1 MDTVIEILIDNSNS
15 MGPFEADKGN
25 TTYLL
30 PDGSARME
38 LAKKILT
45 EEIIPKL
52 DYAQRLTIRRF
63 HSVTNTDKTP
73 TPKIETVYSG
83 TFDKSL
89 VLQKIKDIEIPKNT
103 GGTPITAAVKLAI
116 DELAKFPSA
125 DRKII
130 LVTDG
135 QETDGG
141 DFKKTAEDA
150 LKQLGI
156 TCNIFII
163 GISQDKEA
171 EIKSQALA
179 SMTCGTYINLK
190 AKHYESSSLESAL
203 RPIYFNAVNAS
214 LQSIVNTTK
223 PNVIQTLAK
232 TETVQEQ
239 KIIESTIPSEYE
251 ILAKN
256 NAVAINLISKQLQSI
271 TESIESLQKSQN
283 QIDNEDDILITE
295 NQELN
300 ERIRIVSEGFL
311 NEKLF
316 EKFGDKVKWM
326 NKEQES
332 GSSYDF
338 EVSDI
343 FDDNPEFYIE
353 CKASMHSEKVFYL
366 TKNEWMFFLQNTSK
380 YQLFFI
386 SSALTSPKL
395 IKVGNLLDSIL
406 AGRVIPFSNKNI
418 KLKANRI
425 IFTITE
431 Q

>member
-1 MDTVIEILIDNSNS
+1 METVIEILIDNSNS

-38 LAKKILT
+38 LAKKILI

-52 DYAQRLTIRRF
+52 DYAQKLTIRRF
-63 HSVTNTDKTP
+63 HSLTNTDKTSKP
-73 TPKIETVYSG
+73 IIETLYSG
-83 TFDKSL
+83 ALDKSL
-89 VLQKIKDIEIPKNT
+89 VLKTISEIEIPKNT

-116 DELAKFPSA
+116 DELAKYPSA

-130 LVTDG
+130 LITDG

-156 TCNIFII
+156 TCNIFIV
-163 GISQDKEA
+163 GISQEQEA
-171 EIKSQALA
+171 EKKSQALT
-179 SMTCGTYINLK
+179 SMTGGTYINLK
-190 AKHYESSSLESAL
+190 AKHYESSYLQTAL
-203 RPIYFNAVNAS
+203 RPIYFGAVNAS
-214 LQSIVNTTK
+214 LRSVVSDPKTNIVQTT
-223 PNVIQTLAK
+223 VM

-239 KIIESTIPSEYE
+239 NIIENVNPSDYE

-256 NAVAINLISKQLQSI
+256 NATAINLISKQLQSI
-271 TESIESLQKSQN
+271 TEAIESLQKRDN
-283 QIDNEDDILITE
+283 QINSDEDVVITE

-300 ERIRIVSEGFL
+300 ERIRIASEGYL
-311 NEKLF
+311 NEKLI
-316 EKFGDKVKWM
+316 EKFGNKVKWM
-326 NKEQES
+326 NNEKES

-343 FDDNPEFYIE
+343 FDNDPEFYIE
-353 CKASMHSEKVFYL
+353 CKASMHSEKVFYM

-395 IKVGNLLDSIL
+395 VKVGNLLDSIL
-406 AGRVIPFSNKNI
+406 AGRVIPFSNKNM
-418 KLKANRI
+418 KLKADRI

>member
-38 LAKKILT
+38 LAKKILI

-52 DYAQRLTIRRF
+52 DYAQKLTIRKF
-63 HSVTNTDKTP
+63 HSLTYTDKTSNP
-73 TPKIETVYSG
+73 IIETVYSG
-83 TFDKSL
+83 TLDESL
-89 VLQKIKDIEIPKNT
+89 VLKKISEIEIPKNT

-116 DELAKFPSA
+116 DELAKYPSA

-130 LVTDG
+130 LITDG

-141 DFKKTAEDA
+141 DYKKTAEDA

-156 TCNIFII
+156 TCNIFIV
-163 GISQDKEA
+163 GISQDQDA
-171 EIKSQALA
+171 EKKSQALA
-179 SMTCGTYINLK
+179 SMTGGTYINLK
-190 AKHYESSSLESAL
+190 AKHYESSSLQTAL
-203 RPIYFNAVNAS
+203 RPIYFGAVNAS
-214 LQSIVNTTK
+214 LQSVVNVPK
-223 PNVIQTLAK
+223 PNVNQTVVK
-232 TETVQEQ
+232 TETVQVQ
-239 KIIESTIPSEYE
+239 KVIDNVIPSEYE

-256 NAVAINLISKQLQSI
+256 NASAINLISKQLQSI
-271 TESIESLQKSQN
+271 TEAINGLQKRDD
-283 QIDNEDDILITE
+283 QIDSEEEVVITE

-300 ERIRIVSEGFL
+300 ERIRIASEGYL
-311 NEKLF
+311 NEKLL
-316 EKFGDKVKWM
+316 EKFGNKVKWM
-326 NKEQES
+326 NKEKES

-343 FDDNPEFYIE
+343 FDTDPEFYIE

-386 SSALTSPKL
+386 ASALTSPKL
-395 IKVGNLLDSIL
+395 IKVGNLLEGIL
-406 AGRVIPFSNKNI
+406 AGRVIPFSNKNV
-418 KLKANRI
+418 KLKADRI
-425 IFTITE
+425 IFTIPE

>member
-30 PDGSARME
+30 PDGSTRME
-38 LAKKILT
+38 LAKKILI

-52 DYAQRLTIRRF
+52 DYAQKLTIRRF
-63 HSVTNTDKTP
+63 HSLTNTDKTSKP
-73 TPKIETVYSG
+73 IIETVYTG
-83 TFDKSL
+83 TLDKPS
-89 VLQKIKDIEIPKNT
+89 VLKNIGDIEIPKNT

-116 DELAKFPSA
+116 DELAKYPSA

-130 LVTDG
+130 LITDG

-141 DFKKTAEDA
+141 DYKKTAEDA

-156 TCNIFII
+156 TCNIFIV
-163 GISQDKEA
+163 GISQDQEA
-171 EIKSQALA
+171 EKKSQALA
-179 SMTCGTYINLK
+179 SMTGGTYINLK
-190 AKHYESSSLESAL
+190 AKHYDSGSLQSAL
-203 RPIYFNAVNAS
+203 RPIYFGAVNAS
-214 LQSIVNTTK
+214 LQSVVNVAK
-223 PNVIQTLAK
+223 PNVTQATVK
-232 TETVQEQ
+232 TETVPEQ
-239 KIIESTIPSEYE
+239 KVVENVNPTDYE

-256 NAVAINLISKQLQSI
+256 NAAAINLISKQLQSI
-271 TESIESLQKSQN
+271 TEAIESLQKRDN
-283 QIDNEDDILITE
+283 KDDNEENVVITE

-300 ERIRIVSEGFL
+300 ERIRIASEGYL
-311 NEKLF
+311 NEKLI

-326 NKEQES
+326 NKEKES

-343 FDDNPEFYIE
+343 FDNDPEFYIE

-366 TKNEWMFFLQNTSK
+366 TKNEWMFFLQHTSK

-406 AGRVIPFSNKNI
+406 AGRVIPFSNKNM
-418 KLKANRI
+418 KLKADRI
-425 IFTITE
+425 VFTITE